1 MRPPSENGGTEP
13 PVIVV
18 GPTTRC
24 GTSLLQRALNSTR
37 KIVIYGENF
46 TFMQKY
52 PDMLRGFDRQ
62 LEAKR
67 RNIAA
72 SRRMLLSGEDFEGSA
87 LFPDYDKYATS
98 VRQGFYGIARL
109 YRTDAAALGF
119 KRWGIKH
126 QIRDQRSF
134 EIVPQLLSRAQFI
147 FIYRELLAVARSAK
161 ARWPGDFKVADD
173 YRRFGD
179 NWARNIR
186 MAQSLAS
193 DRFILIRY
201 EEFVA
206 DPETHLRRIEAFTG
220 IDGVD
225 RSVMTRRI
233 NANPL
238 TDRDVRGAD
247 NTTYRE
253 PIPLSGDE
261 TERLMKDARSTYEAL
276 GYRSETTA

>member
-1 MRPPSENGGTEP
+1 MKAPREAVGGGA

-52 PDMLRGFDRQ
+52 PDMLRGFDKM

-67 RNIAA
+67 RNIKA
-72 SRRMLLSGEDFEGSA
+72 SRDMLLSGEDFEGSA
-87 LFPDYDKYATS
+87 LFPDYDKYAAA
-98 VRQGFYGIARL
+98 VRQGFFGIARL
-109 YRTDAAALGF
+109 YRTDAAELGF
-119 KRWGIKH
+119 GRWGIKH

-134 EIVPQLLSRAQFI
+134 EIVPQVMTRALFI

-161 ARWPGDFKVADD
+161 ARWPGDFKGPDD

-186 MAQSLAS
+186 LAQSLAS
-193 DRFILIRY
+193 DRFTLIRY

-206 DPETHLRRIEAFTG
+206 DPELYLKKIEKLTG
-220 IDGVD
+220 IAGID

-238 TDRDVRGAD
+238 TDRDVRGTG
-247 NTTYRE
+247 NGTYRNPSE
-253 PIPLSGDE
+253 LSNAEIGLLM
-261 TERLMKDARSTYEAL
+261 TEARDTYRAL
-276 GYRSETTA
+276 RYESDSGS

>member
-1 MRPPSENGGTEP
+1 MREPAPNNGAAP

-24 GTSLLQRALNSTR
+24 GTSLLQRALNSSR

-46 TFMQKY
+46 TFMHKY
-52 PDMLRGFDRQ
+52 PDMLRGFDRH

-67 RNIAA
+67 RNITE
-72 SRRMLLSGEDFEGSA
+72 SRRMLLAGEDFEGSS
-87 LFPDYDKYATS
+87 LFPDYDKYAAA

-109 YRTDAAALGF
+109 YRTDAAELGF
-119 KRWGIKH
+119 DRWGIKH

-134 EIVPQLLSRAQFI
+134 EIVPQLFSRAPFI

-161 ARWPGDFKVADD
+161 ARWPNDFKTKAD
-173 YRRFGD
+173 YQRFGD

-186 MAQSLAS
+186 LAQSLEGP
-193 DRFILIRY
+193 RFMVLRY
-201 EEFVA
+201 EELVA
-206 DPETHLRRIEAFTG
+206 DPESHLQRIEALTG
-220 IDGVD
+220 VSGID

-238 TDRDVRGAD
+238 TDRDVRGAA
-247 NTTYRE
+247 NETYRE
-253 PIPLSGDE
+253 PSDLSDDQIGL
-261 TERLMKDARSTYEAL
+261 LMADARLTYDQL
-276 GYRSETTA
+276 GYAAKPQR